1 VTRNRAC
8 LTLALVC
15 SMACGDDDGPVEVD
29 AGTDAGGALDGGTG
43 AGTDDGGTGDGGSL
57 VDAGTDAGI
66 PPCGTRTQVGIAVGD
81 LSSGDVVY
89 FSEDALP
96 AGDYRINYIGGCMR
110 YSPSQGITVNASESA
125 TGPAWFL
132 VEDDREGSRLPG
144 TVGFEVGS
152 GAFATEA
159 ECIGASRVL
168 ASARIA
174 TPVARRLGVRLA
186 DTGYGDNSG
195 AAPPTWELE
204 SLSGPSGSHL
214 CASSPENVRFP
225 SPGDDGLTEGAA
237 VLGTADGG
245 SGVEGTRTIAHTTVR
260 GIEGLVFFR
269 NSSLTCAPRFRVLV
283 NDRVVTQPNLAG
295 EESSFRWR
303 SSIVGDSF
311 AGPTFTVRYEL
322 EAESECGTIEIDVES
337 STIRFFEEV
346 EIAD

>member
-1 VTRNRAC
+1 MRQNHTWLA
-8 LTLALVC
+8 LALVC
-15 SMACGDDDGPVEVD
+15 SMGCGDDDGSVEVD
-29 AGTDAGGALDGGTG
+29 AGTDAGGAVDGGTD
-43 AGTDDGGTGDGGSL
+43 AGTDDAGDGDGGSL

-66 PPCGTRTQVGIAVGD
+66 PPCGTRTRVGTAVGD
-81 LSSGDVVY
+81 LTSGDAVY
-89 FSEDALP
+89 FSEDAVP
-96 AGDYRINYIGGCMR
+96 AGDYRINYLGGCMR
-110 YSPSQGITVNASESA
+110 YSPSQGVTVNASESA

-132 VEDDREGSRLPG
+132 VENDRDGARLPG
-144 TVGFEVGS
+144 TVGIVVGS

-159 ECIGASRVL
+159 ECIGASRIL

-174 TPVARRLGVRLA
+174 IPAPRRIGVRLV

-195 AAPPTWELE
+195 EVPPTWELE
-204 SLSGPSGSHL
+204 SLSGPSGSHV

-237 VLGTADGG
+237 VLRTAEGG

-283 NDRVVTQPNLAG
+283 NNRLVTQPNLAG

-303 SSIVGDSF
+303 SSIIGDAF
-311 AGPTFTVRYEL
+311 EGPTFTVRYEL
-322 EAESECGTIEIDVES
+322 EAESDCGTIEIDVAS